1 MPIWSQR
8 SRMPDATISCIAP
21 ILWFMVVGKT
31 AAAVRLAHRLV
42 DLNGCLKP
50 VFSLDCRLE
59 GLAKSCALPLG
70 VVWTFICFSRL
81 VPAGSNWSMCQGRLH
96 QNSFVQHRKT
106 LMHQITIHARSL
118 PHFPFHF
125 SSLSGVLSATFSV
138 YRFWEWALVK
148 RAGVLRH
155 LPQSFLPFQTFVN
168 KKRSFPLSHPHPPS
182 LRAPKY
188 FNYRVAWGV
197 TSISGDH
204 HR

>member
-1 MPIWSQR
+1 MVYGGGENCCGRPSGPPPDR
-8 SRMPDATISCIAP
+8 SEWLPYARLQLGLQVRGVGQ
-21 ILWFMVVGKT
+21 IL
-31 AAAVRLAHRLV
+31 R
-42 DLNGCLKP
+42 
-50 VFSLDCRLE
+50 
-59 GLAKSCALPLG
+59 LPLG
-70 VVWTFICFSRL
+70 AVWSFIWFSRL
-81 VPAGSNWSMCQGRLH
+81 VPATSNWSMHQGRLH
-96 QNSFVQHRKT
+96 QNSFVQLRQT
-106 LMHQITIHARSL
+106 LMHQITIHATSL